1 MRVLDVQHAQLDYL
15 AVLERPAFPLWANF
29 PGMMSGLYQAF
40 DGLHSGLADLTVEGD
55 GRDPLSRTVVVAL
68 GEQGL
73 FRVGY
78 ERVEAE
84 LPDYTQDDLAA
95 FPATLAR
102 GDRWMRTHW
111 SGVVVETHCFTFSIH
126 GVLKEGSSGDFLRS
140 LSKINLGIGKNLGTG
155 LILHAVLPKTSWQL
169 HLTLDHSSAVEG
181 GLFVQYVVMI
191 GDDEINY
198 ERALDAVI
206 NFLHNGAETLGLDIG
221 IGAVG

>member
-40 DGLHSGLADLTVEGD
+40 DGLHSGLGDLTVEGD
-55 GRDPLSRTVVVAL
+55 GRDPLNRAVVVAL
-68 GEQGL
+68 GEQGI

-84 LPDYTQDDLAA
+84 LPGYTHDDLGA

-111 SGVVVETHCFTFSIH
+111 SGVAVETHCFTFSIH
-126 GVLKEGSSGDFLRS
+126 GALNGGSSGDFLRS
-140 LSKINLGIGKNLGTG
+140 LSKINLGIGTNLGTG
-155 LILHAVLPKTSWQL
+155 LILHAFLPRTGWEV
-169 HLTLDHSSAVEG
+169 HLTLDHSSVVEE

-198 ERALDAVI
+198 ERALEVAI
-206 NFLHNGAETLGLDIG
+206 SYLHKGAETLGLDIG
-221 IGAVG
+221 TGAVG